1 MADIKSIPA
10 FSSSH
15 LVTTLLTGL
24 LVVCVLIDLITIAL
38 GYSRVVF
45 LSSVLTGEE
54 VLSHTDLTAD
64 NDGQQFVRTALI
76 TAYLISGVV
85 FLIWLYRARRNLLAV
100 GSRAQRYSSPW
111 AIGLF
116 FVPLLNLY
124 YAYDVVTDL
133 WKQSNPDV
141 GLSDAF
147 LKEHASRLE
156 QYSSKTALIGLW
168 WGFVIASVVMARIS
182 GTFASHVTDIPDLIS
197 ESWIGMISDALRI
210 VGTIILIVL
219 VNRMDMRLE
228 EKHKR
233 HTLDAA
239 TQQVAPLM
247 N

>member
-1 MADIKSIPA
+1 M
-10 FSSSH
+10 
-15 LVTTLLTGL
+15 LTG
-24 LVVCVLIDLITIAL
+24 
-38 GYSRVVF
+38 
-45 LSSVLTGEE
+45 
-54 VLSHTDLTAD
+54 TAD
-64 NDGQQFVRTALI
+64 NVRTALI
-76 TAYLISGVV
+76 TAHLISGVV

-124 YAYDVVTDL
+124 YVYDVVTDL

-219 VNRMDMRLE
+219 VNRMDAIRGE
-228 EKHKR
+228 
-233 HTLDAA
+233 T
-239 TQQVAPLM
+239 
-247 N
+247 